1 MLYAIA
7 VEQITN
13 VLARHSVTVQIAGY
27 VYSVELWLLSV
38 TQKKLEAAHHKFQR
52 RVPRKDKVRIEQVR
66 QQCRNWNFIIKER
79 RFRWFGH
86 VLRMNHCRLPKQ
98 MGGEYYKA
106 KDRKTKNWIH
116 TTRQEAQE
124 PCADKSQTSPCAV
137 CLGRELNQDCAFRT
151 AQLRS
156 SPSSDVRDRPAVA
169 EILDRPLC
177 LQRGALVT

>member
-66 QQCRNWNFIIKER
+66 QQCRNWNFII
-79 RFRWFGH
+79 
-86 VLRMNHCRLPKQ
+86 N
-98 MGGEYYKA
+98 
-106 KDRKTKNWIH
+106 NNNNNNNN
-116 TTRQEAQE
+116 TTF
-124 PCADKSQTSPCAV
+124 V
-137 CLGRELNQDCAFRT
+137 
-151 AQLRS
+151 
-156 SPSSDVRDRPAVA
+156 
-169 EILDRPLC
+169 
-177 LQRGALVT
+177 